1 MENIRR
7 VFALYVTFPKS
18 RWAEIRKAE
27 TDTFLFGKLM
37 KEYKEKE
44 MLQRKNRHRMPN
56 SLHENIEANDLF
68 INDQESVVI

>member
-1 MENIRR
+1 
-7 VFALYVTFPKS
+7 
-18 RWAEIRKAE
+18 
-27 TDTFLFGKLM
+27 M